1 VVAEELET
9 QLQELDQVVQVE
21 VETHLLM
28 VVVVRG
34 QLTLVVEVVQVLLN
48 QDQQKLLVQVVQEL

>member
-1 VVAEELET
+1 VVAEELGT

-34 QLTLVVEVVQVLLN
+34 QLTLVVEVVQVPLN
-48 QDQQKLLVQVVQEL
+48 RAHQKQQDKVVQV